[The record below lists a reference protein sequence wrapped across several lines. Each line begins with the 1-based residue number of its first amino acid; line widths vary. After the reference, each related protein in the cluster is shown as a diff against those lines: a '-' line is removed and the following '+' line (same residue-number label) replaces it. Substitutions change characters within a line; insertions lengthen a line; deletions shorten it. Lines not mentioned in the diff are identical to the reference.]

1 MTEQDWLNGNQ
12 LSLDIWNNKYRS
24 GDESFNEWLDRVS
37 GGNADIRQLIKEKKF
52 IFGGRILANRG
63 LNKTGKK
70 ITLSNCYVIPEPEDN
85 LESIFDCAAKLA
97 RTYSYGGGC
106 GVDVSKLRPKGATV
120 NNAAKSTSGTT
131 SFMDFF
137 SYVTGLIGQEG
148 RRGALMLSLDCT
160 HPDLEEFINLKSDL
174 NLCTKA
180 NISVRV
186 SDEFMKAVEDG
197 RDWEL
202 SFKTEN
208 EVITIFVNAR
218 EIFHLLAKRNWEM
231 AEPGI
236 LYWDNIK
243 NYNMLNT
250 DPNFSFAGVNPCA
263 EEPLPAGG
271 SCLLGSI
278 NLAEF
283 VTKPFTGD
291 AWISFDKLEETVA
304 ISVRALNQVLLEG
317 MDLHP
322 LEIQRKSV
330 YNWRQ
335 IGLGTM
341 GLGDMLIKLGV
352 EYGSKESI
360 EIIDSV
366 FKCIATT
373 AVETSLQL
381 AKIEGCYPMCNKKAL
396 VESSFIK
403 ALNLPSDVLED
414 IEKFGLFNSQ
424 LLTCAPTGSIGTMF
438 QISTGVEPNFAFSFN
453 RRTVS
458 LNSEETIYKVDAD
471 IVRQYKEHHGI
482 TGEHTLPDE
491 FVTSAQINP
500 IDRIK
505 VQAALQ
511 KWIDASISSTINL
524 PESTTVEEVENIYY
538 EAWKHSLKGVT
549 IWRDNCNRQ
558 GILTTDKEEEP
569 RYTEKEWLEFKKVD
583 PIQLEANHG
592 PKRGEIIKP
601 GDHWLGLKRTLVTGC
616 GTLHVTAYFD
626 PNTGELRECY
636 LSKGSTGGCN
646 NFMVGLSRLISLSA
660 RGGIKIDDILDQLKS
675 CGVCPSYAV
684 RSATKKDTS
693 KGSCCPVAVGNAL
706 RDMYNEMQEI
716 ICECKEGVPV
726 VSNIV
731 LAPTD
736 KPLLGSAVKPMPTV
750 NSSYYTTAGPALE
763 ECPSCHEKTLIH
775 QGGCIQCNSCGYSK
789 CN

>member
-1 MTEQDWLNGNQ
+1 MTEQEWLKNNQ
-12 LSLDIWNNKYRS
+12 LSLDIWNNKYRF
-24 GDESFNEWLDRVS
+24 ETETFEEWLDRVS
-37 GGNADIRQLIKEKKF
+37 AGNQEVRTLIKEKKF

-106 GVDVSKLRPKGATV
+106 GVDVSKLRPKGAPV
-120 NNAAKSTSGTT
+120 NNAARSTSGTT

-148 RRGALMLSLDCT
+148 RRGALMLSIDCT

-174 NLCTKA
+174 DLCTKA

-186 SDEFMKAVEDG
+186 SDAFMQAVVSNS
-197 RDWEL
+197 DWEL
-202 SFKTEN
+202 HFESKHGSISKT
-208 EVITIFVNAR
+208 VKAK
-218 EIFHLLAKRNWEM
+218 EIFKLLAKRNWEM

-236 LYWDNIK
+236 LYWDNII

-250 DPNFSFAGVNPCA
+250 DPNFKFAGVNPCA

-283 VTKPFTGD
+283 VIEPFSSS
-291 AWISFDKLEETVA
+291 AHIAYEKLEEAVA
-304 ISVRALNQVLLEG
+304 IAVRALNQVLLEG

-341 GLGDMLIKLGV
+341 GLGDMLIKLGIR
-352 EYGSKESI
+352 YGSPESI
-360 EIIDSV
+360 DCINSV
-366 FKCIATT
+366 FKFIAVT

-381 AKIEGCYPMCNKKAL
+381 AKIEGCYPMCNKEAL
-396 VESSFIK
+396 AESSFIK
-403 ALNLPSDVLED
+403 ALELPINVIED
-414 IEKFGLFNSQ
+414 IKKFGLFNSQ

-438 QISTGVEPNFAFSFN
+438 QISTGVEPNFAFHFN

-458 LNSEETIYKVDAD
+458 LNSEETTYTVDAD
-471 IVRQYKEHHGI
+471 IVEQYKEYHKI
-482 TGEHTLPDE
+482 SGEYMLPKE
-491 FVTSAQINP
+491 FVTSAEIKP
-500 IDRIK
+500 LDRIK

-524 PESTTVEEVENIYY
+524 PESTTIEEVFDIYV
-538 EAWKHSLKGVT
+538 EAWEHNLKGVT
-549 IWRDNCNRQ
+549 IWRDNCKRQ
-558 GILTTDKEEEP
+558 GILTTDKKEEKPE
-569 RYTEKEWLEFKKVD
+569 E
-583 PIQLEANHG
+583 PIQLEADHG
-592 PKRGEIIKP
+592 PKRGEIIKA
-601 GDHWLGLKRTLVTGC
+601 GDNCIGLKRTLMTGC
-616 GTLHVTAYFD
+616 GTLHCEAFFD
-626 PNTGELRECY
+626 PNTGELREAY

-646 NFMVGLSRLISLSA
+646 NFMISLSRMISLAA
-660 RGGIKIDDILDQLKS
+660 RGGIGIDKILDQLKS

-706 RDMYNEMQEI
+706 KDMYDEMQDI
-716 ICECKEGVPV
+716 ICECKQTSTALLELALEGAYDEIP
-726 VSNIV
+726 
-731 LAPTD
+731 A
-736 KPLLGSAVKPMPTV
+736 KVKTE
-750 NSSYYTTAGPALE
+750 SALE

-789 CN
+789 CS

>member
-148 RRGALMLSLDCT
+148 RRGALMLSIDCT

-202 SFKTEN
+202 SFETEK
-208 EVITIFVNAR
+208 EVITKIVNAR

-283 VTKPFTGD
+283 VTKPFTND
-291 AWISFDKLEETVA
+291 AWISFDKLEETVV

-360 EIIDSV
+360 KIIDSV

-471 IVRQYKEHHGI
+471 IVRQYKEHHEI
-482 TGEHTLPDE
+482 TGEYLLPKE

-524 PESTTVEEVENIYY
+524 PESTTIDEVENIYY
-538 EAWKHSLKGVT
+538 EAWKYGLKGVT
-549 IWRDNCNRQ
+549 IWRDNCSRQ

-569 RYTEKEWLEFKKVD
+569 KYTEKEWLEFKKTS
-583 PIQLEANHG
+583 PIQLESNHG
-592 PKRGEIIKP
+592 MSRGEIIKP
-601 GDHWLGLKRTLVTGC
+601 GDHWLGLKRTLITGC

-716 ICECKEGVPV
+716 ICECKEGT
-726 VSNIV
+726 V
-731 LAPTD
+731 LTQEQAEIAINQ
-736 KPLLGSAVKPMPTV
+736 PLVNKIAEEMVKLGTETS
-750 NSSYYTTAGPALE
+750 LE